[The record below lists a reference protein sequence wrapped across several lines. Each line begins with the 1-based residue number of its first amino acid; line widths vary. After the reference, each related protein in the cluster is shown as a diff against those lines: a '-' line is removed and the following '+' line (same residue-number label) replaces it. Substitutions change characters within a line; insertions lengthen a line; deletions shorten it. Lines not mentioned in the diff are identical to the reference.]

1 MNADLDAGPAPS
13 DFIRDLIRRDLASGK
28 YGGRV
33 QTRFPPEPNGYL
45 HIGHAKSICLNFG
58 IAAEFGG
65 VCNLRF
71 DDTNPEAEDHEY
83 VEAILADVAWLGFTP
98 ANVFYASDYF
108 GQIYDW
114 AEVLVGKGL
123 AYVDD
128 QDGDTI
134 RAQRGGFG
142 KPGIESPHRNRDA
155 RENLALL
162 RGMRDGEFAD
172 GSRVLRAKIDM
183 QASVMALR
191 DPVLYRIRRVA
202 HVRTGTEW
210 IIYPTY
216 DWAHGQSDAIE
227 GVTHSICTLEFT
239 DHRPLYDW
247 CLDHLDLPRERPE
260 QTEFARLGLTHTVM
274 SKRLLR
280 ALVEDGTVD
289 GWDDARMPT
298 LQGMRRRGYP
308 AAAIREFVTTQGVA
322 KTNATTEIEFL
333 ESFVRTHHNAHA
345 LRRMTVLEPLKLVI
359 TNWPEGQVEHVE
371 LVENPEDP
379 AAGVRSVPFSGELW
393 IEQDDF
399 KLEPPPKYFR
409 LAPGREVRLRG
420 GYFVT
425 ATDVVTDAD
434 GSVTEVRC
442 TYDAATRGGSAP
454 DGRKVKATMHWVSAA
469 HAVDVTVHL
478 YERLYADPRPGS
490 DGTEPTVNPASR
502 RTIVGAKA
510 EPVLADTKPGEVV
523 QFERLGYFAADPD
536 TIGTF
541 HRTVGLRDEWANIQK
556 RTG

>member
-1 MNADLDAGPAPS
+1 MNPDPDAGPAPS

-28 YGGRV
+28 YGNRV

-71 DDTNPEAEDHEY
+71 DDTNPEAEDHEF

-98 ANVFYASDYF
+98 DNVFYASDYF

-142 KPGIESPHRNRDA
+142 KPGIESPHRNREVE
-155 RENLALL
+155 ENLALL

-183 QASVMALR
+183 QASVMSLR
-191 DPVLYRIRRVA
+191 DPVLYRIRRVP
-202 HVRTGTEW
+202 HVRTGTDW

-260 QTEFARLGLTHTVM
+260 QTEFNRLGLTHTVM
-274 SKRLLR
+274 SKRHLR

-308 AAAIREFVTTQGVA
+308 AAAIRDFVTTLGVS
-322 KTNATTEIEFL
+322 KTNGTTEIEFL

-359 TNWPEGQVEHVE
+359 TNWPEGHVEHVE

-399 KLEPPPKYFR
+399 KLDPPPKYFR

-425 ATDVVTDAD
+425 ATDVVTDSG

-442 TYDAATRGGSAP
+442 TYDPQTRGGSAP

-478 YERLYADPRPGS
+478 YERLFADPRPGS

-523 QFERLGYFAADPD
+523 QFERLGYFATDPD
-536 TIGTF
+536 TPGIF
-541 HRTVGLRDEWANIQK
+541 HRTVGLKDEWANIQK
-556 RTG
+556 RNG

>member
-1 MNADLDAGPAPS
+1 MNPDPDAGPAPS

-28 YGGRV
+28 YGNRV

-45 HIGHAKSICLNFG
+45 HVGHAKSICLNFG
-58 IAAEFGG
+58 LAEEFGG

-71 DDTNPEAEDHEY
+71 DDTNPEAEDHEF

-108 GQIYDW
+108 AQLYDW

-142 KPGIESPHRNRDA
+142 KPGIESPHRNRDVE
-155 RENLALL
+155 ENLALL
-162 RGMRDGEFAD
+162 RGMRDGEFSD

-183 QASVMALR
+183 QSSVMSLR
-191 DPVLYRIRRVA
+191 DPVLYRIRRVP
-202 HVRTGTEW
+202 HVRTGTDW
-210 IIYPTY
+210 MIYPTY

-227 GVTHSICTLEFT
+227 GVTHSLCTLEFT

-274 SKRLLR
+274 SKRHLR

-308 AAAIREFVTTQGVA
+308 AAAIREFVTTLGVS
-322 KTNATTEIEFL
+322 KTNGTTEIEFL

-359 TNWPEGQVEHVE
+359 TNWPEGQVEHVD

-425 ATDVVTDAD
+425 ATDVVTDS
-434 GSVTEVRC
+434 GGNVTEVRC
-442 TYDAATRGGSAP
+442 TYDPGTRGGAAP

-478 YERLYADPRPGS
+478 YERLFADPRPGS
-490 DGTEPTVNPASR
+490 EGTEPTVNPASR

-536 TIGTF
+536 TPGTF
-541 HRTVGLRDEWANIQK
+541 HRTVGLKDEWANIQK
-556 RTG
+556 RNG

>member
-1 MNADLDAGPAPS
+1 VNPDPDAGRAPS

-28 YGGRV
+28 YGNRV

-58 IAAEFGG
+58 VAAEFGG
-65 VCNLRF
+65 LCNLRF

-98 ANVFYASDYF
+98 PNVFYASDYF
-108 GQIYDW
+108 AQLYDW
-114 AEVLVGKGL
+114 AEVLVRKGL

-142 KPGIESPHRNRDA
+142 KPGIESPYRD
-155 RENLALL
+155 RDVEENLALL

-183 QASVMALR
+183 QASVMTLR
-191 DPVLYRIRRVA
+191 DPVLYRIRRIP
-202 HVRTGTEW
+202 HVRTGTDW

-274 SKRLLR
+274 SKRHLR

-308 AAAIREFVTTQGVA
+308 AAAIREFVTTLGVA
-322 KTNATTEIEFL
+322 KTNTTTEIEFL

-345 LRRMTVLEPLKLVI
+345 LRRMTVLEPLKLVL
-359 TNWPEGQVEHVE
+359 TNWPEGLVEHVE

-399 KLEPPPKYFR
+399 KLDPPPKYFR

-425 ATDVVTDAD
+425 ATDVVTAAD

-442 TYDAATRGGSAP
+442 TYDPQTRGGSAP

-478 YERLYADPRPGS
+478 YERLFADPRPGS

-510 EPVLADTKPGEVV
+510 EPALADTKPGDVV

-536 TIGTF
+536 DPGTF

-556 RTG
+556 RNG